1 MLGGIR
7 DTRIPA
13 DPGVTVGGGL
23 WVAGG
28 RWWMVE
34 GGIGDRKREK
44 RERQARQET
53 GTLPWLGFKI
63 KHVREGS
70 VLTLARAHNAEHS
83 H

>member
-1 MLGGIR
+1 
-7 DTRIPA
+7 
-13 DPGVTVGGGL
+13 
-23 WVAGG
+23 
-28 RWWMVE
+28 MVE